1 MGLMRFSL
9 DGIAAFRN
17 RDQEARAR
25 HFCVDCARQGKDQYT
40 LIPYLRDQLNLTLS
54 DYGQDL
60 GSIMFCDKCEKIIAT
75 HYPDSFWGSGTP
87 QQGDG
92 HNGLLFKK
100 F

>member
-17 RDQEARAR
+17 QDQQARAR
-25 HFCVDCARQGKDQYT
+25 HFCVDCARQEKDEYT

-54 DYGQDL
+54 DCGGDL
-60 GSIMFCDKCEKIIAT
+60 GAIMFCDKCEKVIAT
-75 HYPDSFWGSGTP
+75 YYPDAFWNAGTP
-87 QQGDG
+87 QQGES
-92 HNGLLFKK
+92 HKRLLFKK

>member
-17 RDQEARAR
+17 QDQQSTVR
-25 HFCVDCARQGKDQYT
+25 HFCVDCARQGKDEYT

-54 DYGQDL
+54 DCGQSL
-60 GSIMFCDKCEKIIAT
+60 GAIMFCDKCEKIIAT
-75 HYPDSFWGSGTP
+75 YYPDTFWDAGTL
-87 QQGDG
+87 QEHED
-92 HNGLLFKK
+92 NRLLFKK